1 MDNNMAKCMECGA
14 YTYSDVCGKCNGK
27 TASPH
32 PSRFSPEDRYGKY
45 RRRLKK
51 LVSEEA
57 GK

>member
-1 MDNNMAKCMECGA
+1 MDNYMTRCMECGA
-14 YTYSDVCGKCNGK
+14 YSLNDACQKCGGK

-51 LVSEEA
+51 LVAEEA
-57 GK
+57 SK

>member
-1 MDNNMAKCMECGA
+1 MDMNMAKCMECGA
-14 YTYSDVCGKCNGK
+14 YSLSEVCPKCGGRA
-27 TASPH
+27 TSPH

-57 GK
+57 NQ

>member
-14 YTYSDVCGKCNGK
+14 YTYSDVCPKCSGK

-57 GK
+57 SQ